1 MISLPETNNKIA
13 ILFTGGMESYLLGK
27 LCIQKYG
34 AERVVFVMWNMDEYN
49 IFYKKSI
56 NVIIKRSLCLLFDRN
71 VLFSRERCALEE
83 IKGRVRKVVW

>member
-49 IFYKKSI
+49 IFYK
-56 NVIIKRSLCLLFDRN
+56 NNDKRNKVKL
-71 VLFSRERCALEE
+71 SRCKIFMEEYGRCHHIL
-83 IKGRVRKVVW
+83 